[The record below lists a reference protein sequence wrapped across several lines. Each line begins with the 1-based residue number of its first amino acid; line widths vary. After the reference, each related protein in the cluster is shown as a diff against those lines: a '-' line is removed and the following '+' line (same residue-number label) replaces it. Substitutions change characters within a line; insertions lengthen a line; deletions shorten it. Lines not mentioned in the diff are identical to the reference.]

1 MLRDAHLCC
10 GGAALCARLTHSGSA
25 RSTMV
30 AAPDSPACI
39 TPIAGSRLRTPRV
52 RRLAVH
58 AASFAS
64 IVTCPHESHPASV
77 LRPAGGSR
85 FSAFAA
91 AAPDSPS
98 SVTLTARSRLRTP
111 VYVALLFTL
120 PPLHLVTRLHESHPA
135 SVLRPP
141 LLAR

>member
-1 MLRDAHLCC
+1 M
-10 GGAALCARLTHSGSA
+10 
-25 RSTMV
+25 
-30 AAPDSPACI
+30 
-39 TPIAGSRLRTPRV
+39 

-85 FSAFAA
+85 FCAFAA
-91 AAPDSPS
+91 AADSPA

-111 VYVALLFTL
+111 
-120 PPLHLVTRLHESHPA
+120 RLRRLAVHTASFASSHTSA
-135 SVLRPP
+135 
-141 LLAR
+141 

>member
-10 GGAALCARLTHSGSA
+10 GGCTLRALDSQWLCKEHNGCGPRLPG
-25 RSTMV
+25 
-30 AAPDSPACI
+30 CI
-39 TPIAGSRLRTPRV
+39 TPIAGSRLRTPRA

-91 AAPDSPS
+91 AAPDSPA